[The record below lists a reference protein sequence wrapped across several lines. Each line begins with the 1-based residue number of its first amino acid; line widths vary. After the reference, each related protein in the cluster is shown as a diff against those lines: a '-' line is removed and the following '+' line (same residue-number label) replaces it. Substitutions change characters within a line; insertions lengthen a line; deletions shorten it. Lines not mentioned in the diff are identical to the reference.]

1 MDDEDSFGDELI
13 MESASDALEGGDNKF
28 VQTSTN
34 RYKGDHDKTI
44 IGMLDLMTEEKGK
57 DTNEVNENA
66 ITQQKQ
72 KAEQM
77 INELQLKMKQIVLDS
92 DPRNDE
98 ELPAEDLDQAEN
110 SQKSDAIIG
119 ALRQIQH
126 DITGQYDFSLGNID
140 HGLANLFC
148 QENLHIVTMPKNYLP
163 KRAKTGDIITIS
175 VARKKAEIGRAH
187 V

>member
-1 MDDEDSFGDELI
+1 MNNGHNVSCGWATQ
-13 MESASDALEGGDNKF
+13 SKF
-28 VQTSTN
+28 AV
-34 RYKGDHDKTI
+34 G
-44 IGMLDLMTEEKGK
+44 LEEKGK

-175 VARKKAEIGRAH
+175 VARKKADHELMKNLIINIQDEILKFQESQPKLF
-187 V
+187 